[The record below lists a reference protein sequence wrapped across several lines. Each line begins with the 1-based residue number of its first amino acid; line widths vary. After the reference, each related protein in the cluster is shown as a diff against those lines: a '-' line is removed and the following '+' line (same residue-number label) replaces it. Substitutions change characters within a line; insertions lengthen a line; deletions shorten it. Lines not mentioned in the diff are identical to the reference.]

1 MDAPATPTRLRAA
14 YVLRSHG
21 LGGELRVEPLGGD
34 AARFAPG
41 LRLTSEDG
49 AQTYTVCSAR
59 AVPPGEVLL
68 RVEEVTTRDGA
79 DRLRGNYLC
88 VDRGDVR
95 RLDEDEWLVADLVGL
110 RAVDEQGVT
119 LGTVADV
126 EAYAENDVL
135 VVDDGSQQRRFPM
148 VRAFVR
154 RVDLVAGVVELT
166 PWDEDR

>member
-1 MDAPATPTRLRAA
+1 MSLTMDAPATPTRLRAA

-68 RVEEVTTRDGA
+68 RVEEVTIFPEAFPGPLGIGVVGRALDGGALGVRPRDLRDWTTDRHRQVDDVPFGGGA
-79 DRLRGNYLC
+79 GMVLKPEPLI
-88 VDRGDVR
+88 
-95 RLDEDEWLVADLVGL
+95 
-110 RAVDEQGVT
+110 RAVRDIRGEDPGARAILLGPQGRLPT
-119 LGTVADV
+119 QG
-126 EAYAENDVL
+126 
-135 VVDDGSQQRRFPM
+135 
-148 VRAFVR
+148 
-154 RVDLVAGVVELT
+154 
-166 PWDEDR
+166 